1 MQSWQSMYEM
11 AQDLA
16 SDSDSDNL
24 DLLKRLTN
32 IGYHKVEKKLGIYF
46 TEKIRTLTTVTDA
59 ISGTSNQSYR
69 LFPDFASLTDL
80 YVTVGS
86 TQYWATLIQ
95 DDELWRKMNSTTT
108 SSTSNFLSHC
118 FIRADRVELF
128 PIPSSASTGTMIY
141 RSVSKDLSADD
152 YTTGTITT
160 LANGGTAVTAA
171 SSTFTAAMVGRS
183 FKVNDDG
190 EWYKIGAYGTATTI
204 TLEEKYL
211 GSAISAGTSAYTIG
225 EMPNLPDD
233 ETQMLPVYFA
243 LWKYFLF
250 RKNRSMAN
258 MYKTEYKDGLKE
270 SVADWSNR
278 SSSGVLKDQFNLHR
292 HGVINPNEYPES
304 MA

>member
-69 LFPDFASLTDL
+69 LFPDFASLTYL

-160 LANGGTAVTAA
+160 LANGGTA
-171 SSTFTAAMVGRS
+171 
-183 FKVNDDG
+183 
-190 EWYKIGAYGTATTI
+190 I
-204 TLEEKYL
+204 TPEEKYL